1 MTESERTFKNGLTK
15 STFHTRFYV
24 SSMDENAEFFA
35 QSIRKHWS
43 IENQLHWYLDVV
55 LNEDRQRVREGNA
68 LENMAILRKMALQI
82 LLKHKGTNSLK
93 KTRKKV
99 AWNENF
105 LLEILDSL

>member
-1 MTESERTFKNGLTK
+1 MTESERTFKNGLSK

-24 SSMDENAEFFA
+24 SSIDKNAEFFA

-55 LNEDRQRVREGNA
+55 FNEDRQRVRVGNA

-82 LLKHKGTNSLK
+82 LLKHKGKNSLK

-105 LLEILDSL
+105 LLEILSSL